1 MTRLL
6 AIVFALLAVAAGGWA
21 VSQSKQLAKS
31 QADLTALDT
40 ERAEL
45 RKKLWAQEKLNH
57 ELSQRV
63 SASADNVTTPAAT
76 VLTTGDSETPGNARE
91 RLADLPGRVMAFMDN
106 PEMQKMMAI
115 TQRANLDGRFSAL
128 FKNLRL
134 SPAELEKFKDLLV
147 EKQSSAMDVMAA
159 ARAQGMTGRE
169 NAGELR
175 QMVRDSQAEI
185 DNSIR
190 ATLGEAGF
198 AQYKN
203 YEQTLPQRTV
213 VSQLDQRLSYSSTP
227 LNPQQSEQLVQILSQ
242 NAPTNP
248 RNGGG
253 GGPAQVFVSAEG
265 GGGGAAATVTR
276 AFVGGGVGGSRITD
290 QAVTQAQGVLSAPQM
305 EALRALQQEQ
315 QAQAQLAQ
323 QMRNNMGGRRN
334 SPGGQSPSTPPVP
347 PKG

>member
-1 MTRLL
+1 MTRYL
-6 AIVFALLAVAAGGWA
+6 AIVFAVLAVAAGGWA
-21 VSQSKQLAKS
+21 ISQSKQLAKA
-31 QADLTALDT
+31 QTDLTALDT

-63 SASADNVTTPAAT
+63 STSADNVTTPAAT
-76 VLTTGDSETPGNARE
+76 VLTTGDSETPENARE
-91 RLADLPGRVMAFMDN
+91 RLADIPGRVMAFMDN

-134 SPAELEKFKDLLV
+134 SPADLEKFKNLLV
-147 EKQSSAMDVMAA
+147 EKQSSAIDVMAA

-169 NAGELR
+169 NGAELR

-185 DNSIR
+185 DESIR
-190 ATLGEAGF
+190 ATLGESGF

-203 YEQTLPQRTV
+203 YEQTLPQRAV
-213 VSQLDQRLSYSSTP
+213 VNQLDQRLSYSSTP
-227 LNPQQSEQLVQILSQ
+227 LNPQQSEQLVQVLAQ
-242 NAPTNP
+242 NAPANNRTNA
-248 RNGGG
+248 NATTTAFIG
-253 GGPAQVFVSAEG
+253 AERTV
-265 GGGGAAATVTR
+265 GGAVARVAM
-276 AFVGGGVGGSRITD
+276 GGGSRITD

>member
-21 VSQSKQLAKS
+21 VSQSNRLAKS
-31 QADLTALDT
+31 QTDLTTLDA

-45 RKKLWAQEKLNH
+45 RKKLWALEKLNR
-57 ELSQRV
+57 ELSSRPGG
-63 SASADNVTTPAAT
+63 AGEATITPERT
-76 VLTTGDSETPGNARE
+76 ERQETGNDGPGR
-91 RLADLPGRVMAFMDN
+91 RDFSDLPGRVMAFMDN
-106 PEMQKMMAI
+106 PEMQRMVAI

-128 FKNLRL
+128 FKSLRL
-134 SPAELEKFKDLLV
+134 SPADLEKFKNLLV

-159 ARAQGMTGRE
+159 ARAQGLSGRE

-175 QMVRDSQAEI
+175 QMVRDSQAEV
-185 DNSIR
+185 DESIR

-203 YEQTLPQRTV
+203 FEQTLPQRTV
-213 VSQLDQRLSYSSTP
+213 VNQLDQRLSYSSTP
-227 LNPQQSEQLVQILSQ
+227 LNPQQSEQLVQILAQ
-242 NAPTNP
+242 NAPANSRANANAAAAVFVGAETVAGGAGA
-248 RNGGG
+248 RVVMGGG
-253 GGPAQVFVSAEG
+253 GN
-265 GGGGAAATVTR
+265 
-276 AFVGGGVGGSRITD
+276 RITD
-290 QAVTQAQGVLSAPQM
+290 QAVTQAQGVLSAPQV
-305 EALRALQQEQ
+305 EALRQLQQEQ

-334 SPGGQSPSTPPVP
+334 GTGGQAPTAPPVP